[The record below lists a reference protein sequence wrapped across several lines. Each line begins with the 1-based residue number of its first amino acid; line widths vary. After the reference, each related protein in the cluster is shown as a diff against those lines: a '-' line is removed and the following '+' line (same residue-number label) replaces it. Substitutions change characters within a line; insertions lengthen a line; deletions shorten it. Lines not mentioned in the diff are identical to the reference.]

1 MGLTLLKQLAKMG
14 DKYVVSMVNR
24 GNNYWD
30 RESSKV
36 VQGAPNVIRHCMAN
50 RKDPE
55 FEQKVIAHIA
65 K

>member
-1 MGLTLLKQLAKMG
+1 MG